1 MWMSFWDWLLLLMGL
16 GLLLYYWGMS
26 TYRRFTKPEVPHLK
40 PLPFIGNLGTMMLK
54 NMSFHDLMSKY
65 YNGLKDHGYGVFFM
79 FRQPTVMICD
89 PELIKAVAVKDFE
102 YFTDRSTTVFE
113 NGDPLWRNILIN
125 LKARVWRDMRS
136 TLSPAFTSSK
146 MKMMFVLVSDC
157 CQQFVNFLDECY
169 ENTPAKDCIIKKV
182 THDCETW
189 TPSLREEQ
197 MLRVFEYKALRKI
210 FGAKRNEVAGEWRK
224 LHIAELH
231 ALYSSPDIIRNIKSR
246 RLRWAGHLARID
258 GDMLFLELIRFHRF
272 TNDVIAQQMT
282 FGLGVDSFRQPKNEF
297 YTMGQKTLNFG
308 SLRLLLFVSMPK
320 VLTMLGL
327 DLFPRRIGNFFRVIV
342 KDTISTRERKGIIR
356 PDLLHLLMQAQKGT
370 LQDENSSEQHKS
382 DRKQLDDEDVVAQA
396 VMFFIAGFDTS
407 STLLCFVTYLLTVHP
422 DIQARL
428 QKEIDDTLKEGGG
441 KFTYE
446 ALYGMKYLDMV
457 VSETLRLY
465 PPIPAVDRLCIRNYT
480 LKSNPPIEMVP
491 GDNLSLPVFGLH
503 RDPKYFPDPE
513 RFDPERFSD
522 ENKHKINPSTYMPFG
537 VGPRICIGNRFALMQ
552 TKLAVAYLLSRFN
565 LKVTPKTPIPIIMEQ
580 KGFNMTVKG
589 GFWLGLEKRST

>member
-1 MWMSFWDWLLLLMGL
+1 MWMSFWDWLLPLMGL

-79 FRQPTVMICD
+79 FRQPTVMISD

-125 LKARVWRDMRS
+125 LKGRVWRDMRS

-169 ENTPAKDCIIKKV
+169 ENTPAKDCIIKK
-182 THDCETW
+182 
-189 TPSLREEQ
+189 
-197 MLRVFEYKALRKI
+197 
-210 FGAKRNEVAGEWRK
+210 
-224 LHIAELH
+224 
-231 ALYSSPDIIRNIKSR
+231 
-246 RLRWAGHLARID
+246 D
-258 GDMLFLELIRFHRF
+258 GDMLILELKDFYTRY
-272 TNDVIAQQMT
+272 TNDVIAT
-282 FGLGVDSFRQPKNEF
+282 TVFGLGVDSFRQPKNEF

-356 PDLLHLLMQAQKGT
+356 PDLLHLLMQAKKGI

-396 VMFFIAGFDTS
+396 VMFFIAGFDSS
-407 STLLCFVTYLLTVHP
+407 STLLCFVTYLLAVHP

-441 KFTYE
+441 KFTHE

-480 LKSNPPIEMVP
+480 LKSNPPIELVP